1 MNDREDRAVDPR
13 IRAYLEHLSRERAA
27 SPHTVAGYRRDLTRL
42 RAHVQRGEDGAVDW
56 SRVTVHDI
64 RALLAAR
71 HRAGASGPSLQRL
84 LSAIRGF
91 FNYLL
96 REGLAGINP
105 AQGVRAPRSHRPLP
119 EVLEAEQVARL
130 VELSGGD
137 LLQVRDRAIME
148 LFYSSGLRLA
158 ELTDL
163 DVTGL
168 DLADATVRV
177 TGKGRKMRTVPVGR
191 KAREAL
197 EAWLARRGEWAPPQ
211 EPALFVGRRGRRL
224 SPRAVQRRLAQHA
237 QARGLD
243 RHVHPHLL
251 RHTFASH
258 LLESSQ
264 DLRAVQELLGH
275 SDIGTTQIYTHLD
288 YQHLARVYDGAHPRA
303 RRRPKG
309 G

>member
-1 MNDREDRAVDPR
+1 MSNQGGSPGDPW
-13 IRAYLEHLSRERAA
+13 IEAYLTHLARERAA
-27 SPHTVAGYRRDLTRL
+27 SPHTLAAYRRDLALL
-42 RAHVQRGEDGAVDW
+42 RAHLRPVDGVVDW
-56 SRVTVHDI
+56 PGVTTHDI
-64 RALLAAR
+64 RGLLAAR
-71 HRAGASGPSLQRL
+71 HRGGAAGHSLQRL

-91 FNYLL
+91 FNHLI
-96 REGLAGINP
+96 REGVVGVNP
-105 AQGVRAPRSHRPLP
+105 AQGVRAPRTHRPLP

-130 VELSGGD
+130 VELPGD
-137 LLQVRDRAIME
+137 ALLQVRDRAILE

-177 TGKGRKMRTVPVGR
+177 TGKGRKTRTVPVGR
-191 KAREAL
+191 KARGAL
-197 EAWLARRGEWAPPQ
+197 EAWLARRGEWAPPG

-224 SPRAVQRRLAQHA
+224 TPRAVQQRLARHA
-237 QARGLD
+237 TAQGLD

-251 RHTFASH
+251 RHSFASH
-258 LLESSQ
+258 ILESSQ

-288 YQHLARVYDGAHPRA
+288 YQHL
-303 RRRPKG
+303 
-309 G
+309 